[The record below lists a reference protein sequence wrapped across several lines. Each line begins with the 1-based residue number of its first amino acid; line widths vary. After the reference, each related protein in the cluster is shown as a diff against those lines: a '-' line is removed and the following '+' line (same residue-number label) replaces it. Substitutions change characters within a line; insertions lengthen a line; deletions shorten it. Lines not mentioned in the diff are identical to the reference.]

1 MKKVLVALCFAS
13 LASGRAS
20 AELKYTMRTE
30 VQKPEKPASS
40 APTNPT
46 MAMMGEALTKQLLPE
61 GTATMTYI
69 LGDKGVRVEFVNA
82 AMGQPAG
89 TVTLGQLDGTAV
101 VLNPKDQTYW
111 KMGPQGAAAAMQA
124 AGLKPEVTSSRTGES
139 ETVAGVHCERSTFTL
154 KMDLPIPE
162 NTRALLGAGFPS
174 SIDMSGDTCSTT
186 DQFQKY
192 GELAAKTQATSILA
206 AMGID
211 KLTTAGIV
219 LRQALRLG
227 GVEIRSVVTEIA
239 EADVPAGSFDIPA
252 GYKEVPPP
260 TGLR

>member
-1 MKKVLVALCFAS
+1 MKKVLVALCFVS
-13 LASGRAS
+13 LASGRMS

-30 VQKPEKPASS
+30 VQKAEKPASP
-40 APTNPT
+40 APNPIL
-46 MAMMGEALTKQLLPE
+46 AMVGDGMTKQLFPE

-69 LGDKGVRVEFVNA
+69 LGDKGVRIELMNA
-82 AMGQPAG
+82 ALGLPAG
-89 TVTLGQLDGTAV
+89 TVTLGQLDGTAI

-111 KMGPQGAAAAMQA
+111 KMEAQGAAAAMKASGMTPQ
-124 AGLKPEVTSSRTGES
+124 VTSNRTGES
-139 ETVAGVHCERSTFTL
+139 ETVAGVPCERSTFTM

-162 NTRALLGAGFPS
+162 EARATFGKGFPS
-174 SIDMSGDTCSTT
+174 SIDLSGDTCSTT

-192 GELAAKTQATSILA
+192 GEIAAKTQATSMLA

-211 KLTTAGIV
+211 KLVTGGIV
-219 LRQALRLG
+219 LRQAVRLA

-239 EADVPAGSFDIPA
+239 EAEVPAGSFDIPA

-260 TGLR
+260 TGMR

>member
-30 VQKPEKPASS
+30 VQKAEKPASP
-40 APTNPT
+40 APSP
-46 MAMMGEALTKQLLPE
+46 MLAMMGEAMTKQLFPE
-61 GTATMTYI
+61 GSATMVYI
-69 LGDKGVRVEFVNA
+69 LGDKGVRIELVNA

-111 KMGPQGAAAAMQA
+111 KMGTQGAAAAMLA
-124 AGLKPEVTSSRTGES
+124 AGMKPEVTSSKTSES
-139 ETVAGVHCERSTFTL
+139 ETVAGVHCERSTFTM
-154 KMDLPIPE
+154 KMALPIPE
-162 NTRALLGAGFPS
+162 NARATLGKDFPS

-192 GELAAKTQATSILA
+192 GEVAAKTQATSMLA

-211 KLTTAGIV
+211 KLTTGGIV
-219 LRQALRLG
+219 LRQTIRLG
-227 GVEIRSVVTEIA
+227 GVEVRSVVTEIA
-239 EADVPAGSFDIPA
+239 EAEAPAGSFEIPA